1 MRPVLIISKIWI
13 LYFVIPLTSKNKEN
27 QYHYQIKSVS
37 FNQKQ
42 TYAILSQWKIIDWRR
57 LIEKKWICSI
67 DEFSNIKKI
76 LRNMYFPE

>member
-1 MRPVLIISKIWI
+1 MRPVLIISKIGI

-42 TYAILSQWKIIDWRR
+42 TYAILSQ
-57 LIEKKWICSI
+57 
-67 DEFSNIKKI
+67 
-76 LRNMYFPE
+76 